1 MRIISYSQ
9 KRIVHD
15 VETHFKEVI
24 EKYNFSVNQHLAV
37 KLNKSENFN
46 VFLENDYLV
55 ICLDFDESYS
65 FLNINFQFYFKVD
78 SEFKEIEKNA
88 LHSLLHIND
97 NAFIKW
103 TTAYNDS
110 NKNSIQKE
118 YKEGLYELQLTND
131 LFITFY
137 TNLLDGSL
145 SYYNYSSFNYK
156 PKNWFLLYFSTRLL
170 TAASF
175 LIALVAAG
183 ERLFDRWEE
192 LSIKAIIVLLFLTG
206 ITYFVYLIMLKQV
219 VKNGFYSKKTIEY
232 LEPVGYANAGM
243 LALFFGYVFADS
255 NILNTTAIVSITV
268 IFSLYIFSCYKLSK
282 IRQYYY
288 IS

>member
-9 KRIVHD
+9 KRIVQD
-15 VETHFKEVI
+15 TETYFKEVI
-24 EKYNFSVNQHLAV
+24 EKYNFSVHQRLAA
-37 KLNKSENFN
+37 KLNKSEDLN

-78 SEFKEIEKNA
+78 SEFEEIEKKA
-88 LHSLLHIND
+88 IHSLLHIDD
-97 NAFIKW
+97 NALIKW

-110 NKNSIQKE
+110 NQNSIQKE

-131 LFITFY
+131 LLITFY
-137 TNLLDGSL
+137 NNLLDGSL

-192 LSIKAIIVLLFLTG
+192 LSIKAIIVMLFLTG
-206 ITYFVYLIMLKQV
+206 ITYFVYLIKLKQV
-219 VKNGFYSKKTIEY
+219 VKNGFYTKKTIEY
-232 LEPVGYANAGM
+232 LEPVGYANAVL

-268 IFSLYIFSCYKLSK
+268 IFSPYIFNCYKLSK